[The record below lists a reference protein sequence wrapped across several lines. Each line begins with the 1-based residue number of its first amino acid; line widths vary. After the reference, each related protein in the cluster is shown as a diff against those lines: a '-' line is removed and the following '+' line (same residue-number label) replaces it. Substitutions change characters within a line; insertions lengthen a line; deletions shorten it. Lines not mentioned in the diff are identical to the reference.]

1 MKKTVYDFSEAEKE
15 LRQWGATPHE
25 LSSNLKTAALNIV
38 NDEENPLYVMREISA
53 AVLNVC
59 GFLDKIKEVEQ

>member
-15 LRQWGATPHE
+15 LLQRGATPHE
-25 LSSNLKTAALNIV
+25 LSSNLKTAALNVV
-38 NDEENPLYVMREISA
+38 NDEENLLNIMRDISA

>member
-15 LRQWGATPHE
+15 LRQWGATPRE

-38 NDEENPLYVMREISA
+38 NDEDNLLDIMRGISA

-59 GFLDKIKEVEQ
+59 GFLDKIKEVKQ